1 MTILNDQNYLY
12 NIVVILDQ
20 NRKFHPIA
28 NSIYIKVVVVVVVD
42 SSVRWSIDKVFF
54 HFLRSDM
61 AVNKS
66 FQARPVSSS
75 NGYLQ
80 ILIILTH

>member
-20 NRKFHPIA
+20 NRKIHPIA

-42 SSVRWSIDKVFF
+42 SSVR
-54 HFLRSDM
+54 
-61 AVNKS
+61 
-66 FQARPVSSS
+66 
-75 NGYLQ
+75 
-80 ILIILTH
+80 